1 MPGSVLVHVWRGPHL
16 EEGHAAASRHA
27 ATDSAVPSSPN
38 ATAGT
43 GTSPGGWR
51 DYHVLQFES
60 AHTGELF
67 TNTHGGIDT
76 NHATQ
81 YEGLLNLL
89 MTADLNRLGIPI
101 PGKIGVLARTT
112 HGRGL
117 SELFVGDTQIVSNI
131 RPTDNIMQVSEYWFE
146 CNLIEDRVTLRLGK
160 QDINNDFLVVDM
172 ASDLLNLSFGIS
184 PSLNV
189 PTYPAATAAV
199 VLIVHATDDL
209 TFKLG
214 VWDGLPKVGNWG
226 FSDSGITL
234 TAAECQYKYD
244 LIDGVL
250 PGTVDSGVL
259 YASPGEIEPGEQV
272 PQVYSIYADWEQ
284 MLIREDADAPND
296 TQGLGIFLQYIS
308 AYRKQDVVFPEY
320 FGAGLIHPRPA
331 GRPGSGHHRRRNC
344 PRSPSPGH
352 QGTGRMGSRRT
363 EDRVGS

>member
-1 MPGSVLVHVWRGPHL
+1 MIPGRLQSLLQMPGSAPATTRVAWTDL
-16 EEGHAAASRHA
+16 EDDAAALRRHA

-38 ATAGT
+38 TLRAPEPLQEDGEIH
-43 GTSPGGWR
+43 
-51 DYHVLQFES
+51 HVLQFES
-60 AHTGELF
+60 VYTANY

-101 PGKIGVLARTT
+101 PGKIGVLAQTT

-131 RPTDNIMQVSEYWFE
+131 DSTDNIMQVSEYWFE

-172 ASDLLNLSFGIS
+172 ASDFINSSFGIS

-284 MLIREDADAPND
+284 MLIREDA
-296 TQGLGIFLQYIS
+296 
-308 AYRKQDVVFPEY
+308 E
-320 FGAGLIHPRPA
+320 
-331 GRPGSGHHRRRNC
+331 
-344 PRSPSPGH
+344 
-352 QGTGRMGSRRT
+352 RT
-363 EDRVGS
+363 ERHARPRYLPAVH